1 MKGAIMDLQKAEK
14 AIKGA
19 WVAAVISGSITL
31 LVAVLSLVGVRL
43 FNFTAWVLIDVAL
56 IFGLAYG
63 IYRKNRACAVI
74 MFVYFIISKIYM
86 FIIGGGVAG
95 LPLAIVFAYFF
106 FQGIRGTFAYH
117 SLKKSVPETPATPVD
132 KA

>member
-1 MKGAIMDLQKAEK
+1 MDLQKAEK

-19 WVAAVISGSITL
+19 WIAAVISGSVTL
-31 LVAVLSLVGVRL
+31 LVAVLALLGVRL

-63 IYRKNRACAVI
+63 IYRRSRVCAVI
-74 MFVYFIISKIYM
+74 MFVYFIISKIY
-86 FIIGGGVAG
+86 ILVTAGGVTG

-117 SLKKSVPETPATPVD
+117 SLKKNSPANPAPPVD
-132 KA
+132 SA